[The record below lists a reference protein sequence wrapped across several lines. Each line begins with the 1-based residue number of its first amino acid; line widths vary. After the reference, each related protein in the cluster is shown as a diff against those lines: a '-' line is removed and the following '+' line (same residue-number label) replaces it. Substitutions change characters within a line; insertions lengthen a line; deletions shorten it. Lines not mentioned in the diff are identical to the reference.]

1 MPRKKTYIRRPR
13 RIRRRYKKRR
23 SPGTGS
29 VPHNSPLSRTLKCN
43 FKFSENRNLVSAGA
57 VPASYVYSL
66 NGLYDPN
73 ITGTG
78 AQPRGFD
85 QLMQLYDHYCVIAVR
100 VRIDWSNNLTGN
112 PTHVIAAIRDGST
125 TSSSLVDY
133 VETGN
138 TKFTTLGTEGGGN
151 NVKSM
156 YINVNPNKFLGRSKP
171 LSDPN
176 LKGTTSNNPNEQ
188 AYLIIAAVN
197 TDEFTNTNINALVTL
212 EYTAVLF
219 EPKVLTQS

>member
-1 MPRKKTYIRRPR
+1 MPPKK
-13 RIRRRYKKRR
+13 YKKRR
-23 SPGTGS
+23 YRKRKRYTRRRAPGTGTT
-29 VPHNSPLSRTLKCN
+29 PTNSPLARTLKAN

-73 ITGTG
+73 ITGAG

-85 QLMQLYDHYCVIAVR
+85 ELMQLYDHYCVIAVR
-100 VRIDWSNNLTGN
+100 IRIDWSNNLTGN

-125 TSSSLVDY
+125 TSSTLTDY

-138 TKFTTLGTEGGGN
+138 TKYMTLGTEGGGN

-156 YINVNPNKFLGRSKP
+156 YINLNPNKFLGRSKP
-171 LSDPN
+171 LADPN
-176 LKGTTSNNPNEQ
+176 LKGTVSANPNEQ
-188 AYLIIAAVN
+188 AYLILAAVN
-197 TDEFTNTNINALVTL
+197 TDEFTNTNTQALITI
-212 EYTAVLF
+212 EYTAILF
-219 EPKVLTQS
+219 EPKVLSAS